1 MSNSNPRVS
10 PTSKTEI
17 IPAIMAS
24 SYEDL
29 AEKVAAVIGIAKIVQ
44 IDAMDGKFV
53 DGKSW
58 PYIKSEDKD
67 FIKIIKQDEGLP
79 EWQDFDFEIDL
90 MIRDVENEASKWIA
104 AGASRLVI
112 HYKSEPEEII
122 KRTLR
127 DSKEKGVEV
136 ILDFELDME
145 IEEIIK
151 ILHNFEKDV
160 VDGEISP
167 IELDGIQIM
176 GIDRIGVQGEK
187 FDHKVLSYVR
197 EIHKEF
203 PDLCISVDGGVK
215 PEYARP
221 LADMGAT
228 RLVVGSAIYEAGSPR
243 DAYEHFRSVLDC

>member
-1 MSNSNPRVS
+1 MSNSIVNS
-10 PTSKTEI
+10 ASKTEI

-53 DGKSW
+53 DAKSW

-145 IEEIIK
+145 VEEIIK
-151 ILHNFEKDV
+151 ILHNFEKD
-160 VDGEISP
+160 S

-176 GIDRIGVQGEK
+176 GIDKIGFQGEK
-187 FDHKVLSYVR
+187 FDHKVLSYVK

-221 LADMGAT
+221 LADAGVT
-228 RLVVGSAIYEAGSPR
+228 RLVVGSAIYGASSPR